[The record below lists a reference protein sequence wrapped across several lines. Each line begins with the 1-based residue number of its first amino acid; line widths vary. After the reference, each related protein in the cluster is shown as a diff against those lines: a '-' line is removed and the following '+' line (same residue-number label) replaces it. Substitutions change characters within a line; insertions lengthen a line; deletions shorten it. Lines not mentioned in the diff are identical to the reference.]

1 MPKAKTAVQKA
12 EQRSLSKVTS
22 LITVDQEPIRKK
34 FIKNCQKTI
43 KSFEKAETEW
53 EYYKSKDLGEY
64 SKWYENNFQSLE
76 NEVTSLAVEIEKLT
90 EMINAVNEVS
100 FFSRMSKG
108 KAYEWVKEKKEHP
121 ETFSEE
127 EEHEEFRNFFE
138 DEDPFFDD
146 DAREDLNY
154 DGFSNEFIDH
164 FEDYLKRN
172 PKMRFYCEADY
183 SFFENFFER
192 FHEEYKKNH
201 VTAEEKKKK
210 NTVEESLKFIY
221 RNLVRILHPD
231 YRKDNDERAD
241 ALWHEVQDAYQKKD
255 IERLNTLYALYNIRK
270 GDFRENFTISQ
281 ILNVE
286 EEFKMQL
293 KEVRKNLRLAR
304 KQPAWGFSR
313 LKDRKKIHS
322 ELSKKL
328 KAELTRFLYQK
339 KQLEKILE
347 SYEKQPKKAAKK
359 KTALKKKSRH
369 RDYSDEFQDSFFI

>member
-1 MPKAKTAVQKA
+1 MSKKKTAVQKS
-12 EQRSLSKVTS
+12 EQGLPSKVTS

-53 EYYKSKDLGEY
+53 EYYKSKDLNEY
-64 SKWYENNFQSLE
+64 SEWYQKNFQSLE
-76 NEVTSLAVEIEKLT
+76 NEVTSLAVEIEKLA

-100 FFSRMSKG
+100 YFSRMSKG
-108 KAYEWVKEKKEHP
+108 RAYEWVKERKEHP
-121 ETFSEE
+121 ESFSEE
-127 EEHEEFRNFFE
+127 KDSEEFRDYFE
-138 DEDPFFDD
+138 DSDSFFDH
-146 DAREDLNY
+146 DAREDLNS
-154 DGFSNEFIDH
+154 DGFSPEFIDY
-164 FEDYLKRN
+164 FEDYLKKN

-201 VTAEEKKKK
+201 AGTEERKKK

-231 YRKDNDERAD
+231 YRKEKDDRTD

-270 GDFRENFTISQ
+270 GNFRENFTISQ

-286 EEFKMQL
+286 EEFKVQL
-293 KEVRKNLRLAR
+293 KDIRKNLRLAK
-304 KQPAWGFSR
+304 KQPAWGFSK
-313 LKDRKKIHS
+313 LKDRKKIHTD
-322 ELSKKL
+322 LSKKL
-328 KAELTRFLYQK
+328 KSELARFTFQK

-347 SYEKQPKKAAKK
+347 SYERQPKKAK
-359 KTALKKKSRH
+359 KTVPKKKSRH
-369 RDYSDEFQDSFFI
+369 MDYSDEFQDSFFI